1 MFIRLLVWTAGG
13 LDVLLW
19 LVCFFI
25 TVIFGAMEGILAS
38 IVLSLLWLLRKTARP
53 QCCVLGRLP
62 QTHIYRNVARFPMAK
77 EEPGKRSV
85 DKPIVIR
92 QSLVL
97 PVLFLSFQRDRQLR
111 GAAAVSCILDVRVR
125 THSGG
130 WERDRQQI

>member
-1 MFIRLLVWTAGG
+1 MKTAGVCLFVWAPGG

-62 QTHIYRNVARFPMAK
+62 QTHIYRNVARFPMAR
-77 EEPGKRSV
+77 EEPGKKCSV
-85 DKPIVIR
+85 EMSRWGKCSFIFF
-92 QSLVL
+92 SLVSF
-97 PVLFLSFQRDRQLR
+97 LFLEHES
-111 GAAAVSCILDVRVR
+111 
-125 THSGG
+125 
-130 WERDRQQI
+130 